1 MRPRAKSGLQPM
13 PVPRR
18 PPYRKSG
25 PIEGGC
31 AMLVRDRMT
40 SPVVTVGPKSSIH
53 DALAVMKEKGIRRLP
68 VVKGQTLVGIVT
80 WTDLMRASPSP
91 ATSLSVSEISY
102 LLMKAPV
109 SEVMTKNVITTSPGA
124 TIEEVAVQMRQHKI
138 GGLPV
143 VEDGVVGGIVTESDI
158 FDAFIDLMGLNR
170 GGTRLTGGSSDPGG
184 ARDVGAPP
192 GGEAPL
198 GAPVGADPAGSGDA
212 VPGRSDGPAAGRRGG
227 AGPGG
232 RRRHRSA
239 GTAARSRGTGGAG

>member
-1 MRPRAKSGLQPM
+1 
-13 PVPRR
+13 
-18 PPYRKSG
+18 
-25 PIEGGC
+25 
-31 AMLVRDRMT
+31 MLVRDRMT

-91 ATSLSVSEISY
+91 ATSLSVWEISY

-143 VEDGVVGGIVTESDI
+143 VEDGGVVGIVTESDI

-170 GGTRLTGGSSDPGG
+170 GGTRLTVEIED
-184 ARDVGAPP
+184 RVGALEEVVRVIRDCQVNIRSLAAYVIDGTAQVVIRLETPYP
-192 GGEAPL
+192 LHVVQALAEKGIKVVHLAPL
-198 GAPVGADPAGSGDA
+198 PEVKQPESKI
-212 VPGRSDGPAAGRRGG
+212 
-227 AGPGG
+227 
-232 RRRHRSA
+232 
-239 GTAARSRGTGGAG
+239 AAR